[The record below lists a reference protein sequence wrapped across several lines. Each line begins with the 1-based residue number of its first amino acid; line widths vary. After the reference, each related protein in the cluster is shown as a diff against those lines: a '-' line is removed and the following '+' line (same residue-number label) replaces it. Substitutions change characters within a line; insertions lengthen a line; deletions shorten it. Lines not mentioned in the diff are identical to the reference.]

1 MLLPRFLG
9 VPGLVAI
16 AVGTLAFGAP
26 RGVWQNDGFHAA
38 HSPTQWVFAVI
49 AAAGASVLALTLRS
63 TRARVPAFLVAAAFS
78 AYALVLGLWQ
88 LDVTADRVSLRTL
101 WGTRVVQ
108 WAEVARLDTERAR
121 VVVWPRAGQP
131 LVIDTAV
138 LTPTDRAPLERAVAR
153 RVREAAVK

>member
-1 MLLPRFLG
+1 
-9 VPGLVAI
+9 
-16 AVGTLAFGAP
+16 
-26 RGVWQNDGFHAA
+26 
-38 HSPTQWVFAVI
+38 VI

-63 TRARVPAFLVAAAFS
+63 TRARVPAFVVAAAFS
-78 AYALVLGLWQ
+78 AYALFLGLWR

-131 LVIDTAV
+131 LVIDTAM